1 LLNDLF
7 FYPDKSYK
15 KNFVVALV
23 EDLSNEN
30 ELVQTLLCI
39 RSMFLDETGFSGALI
54 VLKEFGNYNA
64 FLARDY
70 VYLSTGK
77 TFYGDIIPGFP
88 RNFFVND
95 QE

>member
-1 LLNDLF
+1 MLNDLF
-7 FYPDKSYK
+7 FYPDESYK

-23 EDLSNEN
+23 KDLSNEN

-39 RSMFLDETGFSGALI
+39 RTMFLDEVGFSGALI
-54 VLKEFGNYNA
+54 VLKEFENYDA
-64 FLARDY
+64 FLHGDY
-70 VYLSTGK
+70 VHLSTGK
-77 TFYGDIIPGFP
+77 TFYGDIIPGFS